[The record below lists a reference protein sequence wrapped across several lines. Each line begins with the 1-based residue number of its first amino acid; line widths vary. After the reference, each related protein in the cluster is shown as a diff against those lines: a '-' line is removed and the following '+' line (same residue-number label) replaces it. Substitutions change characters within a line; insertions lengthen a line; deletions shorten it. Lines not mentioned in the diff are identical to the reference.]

1 MEIIAQII
9 SIVAMIVSIFAMQ
22 FKTNRSMFICRG
34 VSGFLFSLSYFLLGA
49 YTGAALNLIN
59 LLRSILVINKK
70 TQGRS
75 FMALIIAIYATAT
88 FLTFGGY
95 LSILV
100 LLAQSAESFF
110 MWGRNGK
117 HIRYCQLFFVSP
129 IWLFYNIMSF
139 SIGGILAEVFVI
151 VSTIVSFIR
160 FRKTGFD
167 KT

>member
-9 SIVAMIVSIFAMQ
+9 SIAAMIVSIFSVQ
-22 FKTNRSMFICRG
+22 FKTNKAMFICRG
-34 VSGFLFSLSYFLLGA
+34 ISGFMFSLSYFLLGA

-70 TQGRS
+70 TQGRPY
-75 FMALIIAIYATAT
+75 MALIIAIYATAT
-88 FLTFGGY
+88 AFTFGGY
-95 LSILV
+95 LSILI
-100 LLAQSAESFF
+100 LLAQSAESFV

-117 HIRYCQLFFVSP
+117 HIRYCLLFFVSP

-139 SIGGILAEVFVI
+139 SIGGILAEAFVI
-151 VSTIVSFIR
+151 TSTIVSFIR